1 MTRPKANRTP
11 PPAPR
16 PAEPRADYADAFEIV
31 IPESDVRGAEQAF
44 RDGLA
49 AEAGVLG
56 RLVLRVHRHV
66 LRFRLGPFASSDHAI
81 GWRIV
86 RSDHDE
92 VVLTTD
98 GPLMRGQLT
107 LRRVDAR
114 ATLVTELFFH
124 RKTAARIVWAVVG
137 PLHRA
142 LAPAVMEHSAR
153 KGVRRPVVRHPPR
166 HGPPLRTRRRRQEP

>member
-16 PAEPRADYADAFEIV
+16 PAQPRADYADAFEV
-31 IPESDVRGAEQAF
+31 AIPDGDLRGAEQAF

-49 AEAGVLG
+49 AQPGATPGGLG

-98 GPLMRGQLT
+98 GPLMRGRLT
-107 LRRVDAR
+107 LRRDGAR
-114 ATLVTELFFH
+114 AVLTTQLFYH
-124 RKTAARIVWAVVG
+124 RTAAARTVWAAVG

-153 KGVRRPVVRHPPR
+153 KGFAAARIS
-166 HGPPLRTRRRRQEP
+166 

>member
-1 MTRPKANRTP
+1 MTRPIAKRTP
-11 PPAPR
+11 PPASP
-16 PAEPRADYADAFEIV
+16 PAEPRADYADAFEV
-31 IPESDVRGAEQAF
+31 AIPDGDGRGAEQAF

-49 AEAGVLG
+49 AEPGAAPSAVG
-56 RLVLRVHRHV
+56 RLVWRIHRHV

-107 LRRVDAR
+107 LRRDGAR
-114 ATLVTELFFH
+114 AVLITRLFYH
-124 RKTAARIVWAVVG
+124 HKTAARAVRAAVG

-153 KGVRRPVVRHPPR
+153 
-166 HGPPLRTRRRRQEP
+166 RTRIS

>member
-11 PPAPR
+11 PPPPPAPR
-16 PAEPRADYADAFEIV
+16 PAEPQADYADAFEV
-31 IPESDVRGAEQAF
+31 AIPDGDIRGAEQAF

-49 AEAGVLG
+49 AEPGAAPGSGG
-56 RLVLRVHRHV
+56 RLVLRIHRKV

-86 RSDHDE
+86 HSDHDE

-107 LRRVDAR
+107 LRRIDTR
-114 ATLVTELFFH
+114 AVLITQLFFH
-124 RKTAARIVWAVVG
+124 HKTAARTVWAVVG

-142 LAPAVMEHSAR
+142 LAPAVMERSAR
-153 KGVRRPVVRHPPR
+153 KGFASACS
-166 HGPPLRTRRRRQEP
+166 

>member
-1 MTRPKANRTP
+1 MTRPIAKRIP

-16 PAEPRADYADAFEIV
+16 PAEPWADYTDAFEV
-31 IPESDVRGAEQAF
+31 AIPDGDGRGAEQAF

-49 AEAGVLG
+49 GEPGAAPGAVG
-56 RLVLRVHRHV
+56 RLVLRIHRHV

-86 RSDHDE
+86 RSDDDE

-107 LRRVDAR
+107 LRRDGAHAVLITR
-114 ATLVTELFFH
+114 LFYH
-124 RKTAARIVWAVVG
+124 HKTAARAVWAAVG

-153 KGVRRPVVRHPPR
+153 RARIS
-166 HGPPLRTRRRRQEP
+166 